1 MKFVYLALFF
11 FVAYLTR
18 FPMGLA
24 SINVNNDDMALEI
37 SSELNLLAIDNHQTP
52 ANISHLVFI
61 KNPNQTLK
69 LNYNVKNNLIL
80 FTIKNDLLY
89 PVEKYFYL
97 NAINGD
103 LKLYRIDQLGNTH
116 LIGKGGTDAPM
127 PSRLLNS
134 SVGAIKFIIDPGEQK
149 YLISLISRH
158 NISANV
164 YIGTEETLESFERSR
179 QSFLNFYAGGIIL
192 LVIYNLFLFLM
203 SKEKVY
209 LYYIFY
215 ATSFMLLALTINGRL
230 DQLLRF
236 DEFSF
241 SHYLICFSS
250 TALLAASLFTCVFLE
265 IKIRMPKIMK
275 FYYLINSVAIMLFF
289 IGMTEFS
296 ETISNYLGVTIDIL
310 IFLSLIL
317 FNVCGFYLYRQL
329 KTAKFYLISW
339 LLVLISVAV
348 WFSMKLGIIPINTFT
363 HNALPIGSMAE
374 MLTLALALAY
384 KINILNLEKIAALEK
399 ARDKER
405 YQRLVRVLSHD
416 VANSL
421 TIISA
426 YTKKLMMDQTL
437 NESIKNQIVKINHGA
452 DNITNILEIVREQ
465 EAFKSDQK
473 LNLTSV
479 NVLHCLEYSKILN
492 EDLLALKSIQL
503 NIHVPGHINIKADK
517 TSLINH
523 VFNNIISNAVKFS
536 YPKSAIEVNYAAFDE
551 KTVIISFLDH
561 GVGIPKHLIN
571 QIFFSKDIIS
581 SPGTKNE
588 TGHGIGSN
596 LIQEYMTL
604 FGGRLEVASKTEE
617 DDSESHGTLIKL
629 YFSTNA

>member
-1 MKFVYLALFF
+1 MKFIYLITFF
-11 FVAYLTR
+11 IVAYITR
-18 FPMGLA
+18 IPMGLA
-24 SINVNNDDMALEI
+24 SINVNNDDLAQEI
-37 SSELNLLAIDNHQTP
+37 STELSLATIDDHKVP
-52 ANISHLVFI
+52 DNITHLVFY

-69 LNYNVKNNLIL
+69 LNYNIKNNLFL
-80 FTIKNDLLY
+80 FTIKNDLLF
-89 PVEKYFYL
+89 PVEKFFYL
-97 NAINGD
+97 NAINGN
-103 LKLYRIDQLGNTH
+103 LKLYRIDQTGNSY
-116 LIGKGGTDAPM
+116 LIGKGGTDTPM
-127 PSRLLNS
+127 TNRILNS
-134 SVGAIKFIIDPGEQK
+134 SVGAIKFIIEPGEHK
-149 YLISLISRH
+149 FLVSLISRH

-164 YIGTEETLESFERSR
+164 YIGTEETHETFEKAR

-215 ATSFMLLALTINGRL
+215 AFSFMLLALTINGRL
-230 DQLLRF
+230 DQVLHF
-236 DEFSF
+236 DDFSC
-241 SHYLICFSS
+241 SHFLICFSS
-250 TALLAASLFTCVFLE
+250 ITLLAASLFTCVFLE
-265 IKIRMPKIMK
+265 IKHRMPKVIK
-275 FYYLINSVAIMLFF
+275 FYYLINILAILLFLL
-289 IGMTEFS
+289 GLTEFS
-296 ETISNYLGVTIDIL
+296 ESISNYLGITIDLI

-317 FNVCGFYLYRQL
+317 FNICGFYLFKEL

-339 LLVLISVAV
+339 LLVLFSVAI

-384 KINILNLEKIAALEK
+384 KINILNLEKIEALEK

-426 YTKKLMMDQTL
+426 YTKKLLIDQSI
-437 NESIKNQIVKINHGA
+437 NEIHKNNIIKINHGA
-452 DNITNILEIVREQ
+452 ENIANILEIVREQ
-465 EAFKSDQK
+465 EAFKGNQN
-473 LNLTSV
+473 LQLTSV
-479 NVLHCLEYSKILN
+479 NVLHCLEFSKILN
-492 EDLLALKSIQL
+492 EDLLALKSIQI
-503 NIHVPGHINIKADK
+503 NICVPGHVNIKADK

-523 VFNNIISNAVKFS
+523 IFNNIISNAIKFS
-536 YPKSAIEVNYAAFDE
+536 YPKSSIEVNYTAIDD
-551 KTVIISFLDH
+551 KTVMISFLDH
-561 GVGIPKHLIN
+561 GVGIPKHLIQ
-571 QIFFSKDIIS
+571 QIFFSNEIIS

-588 TGHGIGSN
+588 TGHGLGSN

-604 FGGRLEVASKTEE
+604 FGGKLEVFSKTEI
-617 DDSESHGTLIKL
+617 DDKENHGTLIKL

>member
-1 MKFVYLALFF
+1 
-11 FVAYLTR
+11 
-18 FPMGLA
+18 MGLA
-24 SINVNNDDMALEI
+24 SINVNNDDLAQEI
-37 SSELNLLAIDNHQTP
+37 STELSLAAIDDHKVP
-52 ANISHLVFI
+52 ENITHLIFY

-69 LNYNVKNNLIL
+69 LNYNIKNNLFL
-80 FTIKNDLLY
+80 FTIKNDLLF

-97 NAINGD
+97 NAINGN
-103 LKLYRIDQLGNTH
+103 LKLYRIDQTGNSY
-116 LIGKGGTDAPM
+116 LIGKGGTDTPM
-127 PSRLLNS
+127 ANRISNS
-134 SVGAIKFIIDPGEQK
+134 SVGAIKFIIEPGEHK
-149 YLISLISRH
+149 FLVSLISRH

-164 YIGTEETLESFERSR
+164 YIGTEETHETFEKAR

-215 ATSFMLLALTINGRL
+215 AFSFMLLALTINGRL
-230 DQLLRF
+230 DQVLRF
-236 DEFSF
+236 DDFSS
-241 SHYLICFSS
+241 SHFLICFSS
-250 TALLAASLFTCVFLE
+250 ITLLAASLLTCVFLE
-265 IKIRMPKIMK
+265 IKHRMPKVIK
-275 FYYLINSVAIMLFF
+275 FYYLINALAILLFLL
-289 IGMTEFS
+289 GLTEFS
-296 ETISNYLGVTIDIL
+296 ESISNYLGITIDLI

-317 FNVCGFYLYRQL
+317 FNICGFYLYKEL

-339 LLVLISVAV
+339 LLVLFSVAI

-384 KINILNLEKIAALEK
+384 KINILNLEKIEALEK

-421 TIISA
+421 TIINA
-426 YTKKLMMDQTL
+426 YSKKLLIDQSL
-437 NESIKNQIVKINHGA
+437 NEIHKNNIIKINHGA
-452 DNITNILEIVREQ
+452 ENIANILEIVREQ
-465 EAFKSDQK
+465 EAFKGNQN
-473 LNLTSV
+473 LQLTSV
-479 NVLHCLEYSKILN
+479 NVLHCLEFSKILN
-492 EDLLALKSIQL
+492 EDLLALKSIHI
-503 NIHVPGHINIKADK
+503 NICVPGHVNIKADK

-523 VFNNIISNAVKFS
+523 IFNNIISNAIKFS
-536 YPKSAIEVNYAAFDE
+536 YPKSSIEVNYTAIDD
-551 KTVIISFLDH
+551 KTVMISFLDH
-561 GVGIPKHLIN
+561 GVGIPKHLIQ
-571 QIFFSKDIIS
+571 QIFFSNEIIS

-588 TGHGIGSN
+588 TGHGLGSN

-604 FGGRLEVASKTEE
+604 FGGKLEVFSKTEIE
-617 DDSESHGTLIKL
+617 DNENHGTLIKL

>member
-24 SINVNNDDMALEI
+24 SINVNNDDLAQEI
-37 SSELNLLAIDNHQTP
+37 STEINLTAISSHETP
-52 ANISHLVFI
+52 SNIQHLIFY

-69 LNYNVKNNLIL
+69 LGYNVKNNLIL
-80 FTIKNDLLY
+80 FTLKNEQLY

-97 NAINGD
+97 NAINGT
-103 LKLYRIDQLGNTH
+103 LKLYRIDQLGNTI
-116 LIGKGGTDAPM
+116 LIGKGGTDLPM
-127 PSRLLNS
+127 ASRIGNS
-134 SVGAIKFIIDPGEQK
+134 SVGAIKIIVEPGEHK
-149 YLISLISRH
+149 YLVSLISRH

-164 YIGTEETLESFERSR
+164 FIGTAETLETFERSR

-203 SKEKVY
+203 SREKVY

-230 DQLLRF
+230 DQVLKLQS
-236 DEFSF
+236 FSC

-250 TALLAASLFTCVFLE
+250 MTLLAASMFTNAFLE
-265 IKIRMPKIMK
+265 IKYRMPRTNKI
-275 FYYLINSVAIMLFF
+275 YYFINTVAVLLFF
-289 IGMTEFS
+289 IGITEFS
-296 ETISNYLGVTIDIL
+296 EKISHFMGITIDIL
-310 IFLSLIL
+310 IFSSLIL
-317 FNVCGFYLYRQL
+317 FIICSFYLYREL
-329 KTAKFYLISW
+329 KTAKFYLFSW
-339 LLVLISVAV
+339 FLVLVSVAI
-348 WFSMKLGIIPINTFT
+348 WFAMKLGIFPINTFT

-426 YTKKLMMDQTL
+426 YSKKLIVDSNL
-437 NESIKNQIVKINHGA
+437 NEIHKNQIIKINHGA
-452 DNITNILEIVREQ
+452 ENIANILEVVREQ
-465 EAFKSDQK
+465 ESFKNDQK
-473 LNLTSV
+473 LKLTNV
-479 NVLHCLEYSKILN
+479 NVLDSLEFSKVLN

-503 NIHVPGHINIKADK
+503 IINVPNDIVIKADK

-523 VFNNIISNAVKFS
+523 VFNNIISNAIKFS
-536 YPKSAIEVNYAAFDE
+536 HPKSSIEVNYSLLDSD
-551 KTVIISFLDH
+551 TVVISFLDH

-571 QIFFSKDIIS
+571 QIFFSNEIIS

-588 TGHGIGSN
+588 TGHGLGSN

-604 FGGRLEVASKTEE
+604 FGGKLEVFSKTEQE
-617 DDSESHGTLIKL
+617 DKENHGTLIKL

>member
-1 MKFVYLALFF
+1 MKFVYLAFFF

-24 SINVNNDDMALEI
+24 SINVNNDDLAQEI
-37 SSELNLLAIDNHQTP
+37 SSELKLAAIDEHQTP
-52 ANISHLVFI
+52 ANIQHLVFTPNS
-61 KNPNQTLK
+61 NPTLK

-97 NAINGD
+97 NAINGT
-103 LKLYRIDQLGNTH
+103 LKLFRVDQSGNTTQ
-116 LIGKGGTDAPM
+116 IGKGGTDLPM
-127 PSRLLNS
+127 PARINHS
-134 SVGAIKFIIDPGEQK
+134 SVGAIKFIIEPGEHQ
-149 YLISLISRH
+149 YLVSLISRH

-164 YIGTEETLESFERSR
+164 YIGTDETLETFERSR

-230 DQLLRF
+230 DQVLNF
-236 DEFSF
+236 DNISF

-250 TALLAASLFTCVFLE
+250 TALLAASLFTCIFLE
-265 IKIRMPKIMK
+265 IKFRMPKMLR
-275 FYYLINSVAIMLFF
+275 FYYFINFVAVFLLF
-289 IGMTEFS
+289 IGLTEFS
-296 ETISNYLGVTIDIL
+296 ETISNYLGIVIDVL

-317 FNVCGFYLYRQL
+317 FNICGFYLYRQL

-339 LLVLISVAV
+339 LLVLISVAI

-426 YTKKLMMDQTL
+426 YTKKLMLDQSL
-437 NESIKNQIVKINHGA
+437 DDAIKTQIVKINHGA
-452 DNITNILEIVREQ
+452 ENITNILEIVREQ
-465 EAFKSDQK
+465 ESFKNNQK
-473 LNLTSV
+473 LHLTSV

-503 NIHVPGHINIKADK
+503 NIHIPGHINIKADK

-536 YPKSAIEVNYAAFDE
+536 YPKSAIEVNYSAVND

-561 GVGIPKHLIN
+561 GVGIPKHLID
-571 QIFFSKDIIS
+571 QIFFSNQIIS